1 MMDSELNE
9 LRRRKIKRI
18 LLWTCG
24 ITAAVAVIT
33 IFTVLGIA
41 DLQSSSSGEG

>member
-1 MMDSELNE
+1 MMDSELKE

-24 ITAAVAVIT
+24 ISAVAAIISIIT
-33 IFTVLGIA
+33 IYGIIQF
-41 DLQSSSSGEG
+41 QSGGGG